1 MRELDEKA
9 TFYKIKTSNGFYT
22 TVRRERGYGTEERER
37 RRKGSLREKRGEK
50 LVFILWLSGV
60 WKSFFFVPI
69 LIVSAILLLQT
80 KDLGPIS

>member
-22 TVRRERGYGTEERER
+22 TVRRERGYGTEGREREKK
-37 RRKGSLREKRGEK
+37 KGEFEREEGGEACVY
-50 LVFILWLSGV
+50 LVAFGCLEIFL
-60 WKSFFFVPI
+60 FRI
-69 LIVSAILLLQT
+69 LIVSAIFLLQT